1 MIPCV
6 IPPVIPKFEIM
17 KYPTLRVIF
26 DRKNVATAT
35 HPGLVQIE
43 ILSERRRKY
52 ISTGV
57 KVYAGEWRSEK
68 VVRRPDALD
77 LNDRID
83 LLRNNIN
90 TWINNLIRNKETFDF
105 EKLDGYLKQMYNGG
119 DFIGFIEKRLEERN
133 ISESTKKTHRRIV
146 DDLKEF
152 GLIKGFSDITV
163 NNIILYDEYL
173 HRKKYMQTTVYGY
186 HKRLKVYINNAIA
199 FGLFSGINPYSVHK
213 ISRGI
218 SSTRKYL
225 SSEEVEKIKNA
236 NIEDKVIS
244 NVRDC
249 FIFCCFT
256 GLAYSDLKK
265 FNWNK
270 DVHEE
275 NGKFVINDVR
285 TKTKTP
291 YKIVILSPAL
301 EILKKHNFELKVI
314 NNAKFNIC
322 LKAISSI
329 AGINKNLTSHMARHT
344 FATWALSQGVKIE
357 NVSKMLAHTSVRT
370 TEIYAKVLSQDVMN
384 SYNMLEEKIENRS
397 TEKTP

>member
-1 MIPCV
+1 M
-6 IPPVIPKFEIM
+6 
-17 KYPTLRVIF
+17 
-26 DRKNVATAT
+26 
-35 HPGLVQIE
+35 
-43 ILSERRRKY
+43 
-52 ISTGV
+52 
-57 KVYAGEWRSEK
+57 
-68 VVRRPDALD
+68 
-77 LNDRID
+77 
-83 LLRNNIN
+83 
-90 TWINNLIRNKETFDF
+90 
-105 EKLDGYLKQMYNGG
+105 
-119 DFIGFIEKRLEERN
+119 
-133 ISESTKKTHRRIV
+133 
-146 DDLKEF
+146 
-152 GLIKGFSDITV
+152 
-163 NNIILYDEYL
+163 
-173 HRKKYMQTTVYGY
+173 
-186 HKRLKVYINNAIA
+186 KVYINNAIA

-270 DVHEE
+270 DVYEE